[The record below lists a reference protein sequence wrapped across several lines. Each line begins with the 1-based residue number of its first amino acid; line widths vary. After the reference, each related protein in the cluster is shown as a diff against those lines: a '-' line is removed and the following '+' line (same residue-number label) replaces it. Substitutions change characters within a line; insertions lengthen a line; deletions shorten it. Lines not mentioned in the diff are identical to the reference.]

1 MPTIAMC
8 GRRRIKV
15 RNDYTLRWDGKLYQ
29 IARQAVTTG
38 LRRAN
43 VRVEQRRD
51 GALAVRYGERYLS
64 IEECAVAEKPKAP
77 PVKPA
82 KAPQSSKR
90 GSD

>member
-1 MPTIAMC
+1 M
-8 GRRRIKV
+8 
-15 RNDYTLRWDGKLYQ
+15 YQ

-82 KAPQSSKR
+82 KAPRSSKR